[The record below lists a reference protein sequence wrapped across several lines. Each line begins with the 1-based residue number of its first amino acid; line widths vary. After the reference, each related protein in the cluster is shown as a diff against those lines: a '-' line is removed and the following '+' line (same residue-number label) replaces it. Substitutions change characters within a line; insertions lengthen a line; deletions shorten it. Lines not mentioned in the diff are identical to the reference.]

1 MTEAKINR
9 ESLTGLKENTSTK
22 YDDVRIVVTGQR
34 MWNGRGSTGSLV
46 KRPLVLRPINSEGF
60 EA

>member
-1 MTEAKINR
+1 MNR
-9 ESLTGLKENTSTK
+9 ESLTGLKENTSTE
-22 YDDVRIVVTGQR
+22 YDDVRIVVTSQR
-34 MWNGRGSTGSLV
+34 MWNGRRSTGSLV